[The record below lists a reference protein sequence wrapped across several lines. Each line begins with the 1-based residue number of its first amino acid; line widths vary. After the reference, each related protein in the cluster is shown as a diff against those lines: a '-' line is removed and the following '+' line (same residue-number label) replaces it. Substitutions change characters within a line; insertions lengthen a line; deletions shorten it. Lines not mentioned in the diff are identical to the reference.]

1 MRCAYPPGLKTSDTQ
16 LQIHNMKDQ
25 IEQGEQAVREG
36 LDTISKFGQ
45 ALIKEQRSA
54 RRWKNFRRIL
64 FWLVILSIFV
74 LPYFA
79 DKKIGGMVTASAKP
93 HAAVISME
101 GLVMPGGEIDADR
114 VVESLQSAFSASQS
128 KGIILQINS
137 PGGSPVQAERIY
149 DETVRLKAAYPEKK
163 VIAVIEDIGASAAY
177 YIAAAADEIVASKAS
192 LVGSI
197 GVIING
203 FGVVDAMQ
211 KLGIE
216 RRLITAGDNK
226 AMLDPFLPTNQ
237 AQEAFMQRIAD
248 QIHDQFI
255 DAVKKGRGERLS
267 ERADIFS
274 GLVWNGEEAKAL
286 GLIDH
291 IGSMGYTMR
300 EILQIEEQIDYT
312 PEVDWFEAF
321 SKQMGAGM
329 GAALD
334 RLMLKQ
340 GMSVL

>member
-1 MRCAYPPGLKTSDTQ
+1 MTDTIQ
-16 LQIHNMKDQ
+16 
-25 IEQGEQAVREG
+25 QGEQTVREG
-36 LDTISKFGQ
+36 LNTISELGQ
-45 ALIKEQRSA
+45 ALIRENRSA

-64 FWLVILSIFV
+64 FWLVLLAIFV

-79 DKKIGGMVTASAKP
+79 ENKISSIGLASAKP
-93 HAAVISME
+93 HVAVISME
-101 GLVMPGGEIDADR
+101 GLVMPGGEIDADGMM
-114 VVESLQSAFSASQS
+114 ESLQSAFTAIQS

-149 DETVRLKAAYPEKK
+149 NEIIRLRAEYPDKK
-163 VIAVIEDIGASAAY
+163 VVAVIEDIGASAAY
-177 YIAAAADEIVASKAS
+177 YIASAADEIVASKAS

-203 FGVVDAMQ
+203 FGAVDAMQ

-226 AMLDPFLPTNQ
+226 AMLDPFLPKD
-237 AQEAFMQRIAD
+237 AGQEAFMQRIVD
-248 QIHDQFI
+248 QIHRQFI
-255 DAVKKGRGERLS
+255 DAVKQGRGERLS
-267 ERADIFS
+267 KRADIFS

-286 GLIDH
+286 GLVDH

-300 EILQIEEQIDYT
+300 EILKIEDQIDYS
-312 PEVDWFEAF
+312 PQADWLDTF
-321 SKQMGAGM
+321 SKQIGAST

-340 GMSVL
+340 GMSIQ

>member
-1 MRCAYPPGLKTSDTQ
+1 MTDK
-16 LQIHNMKDQ
+16 
-25 IEQGEQAVREG
+25 IEQGTQAVSEG
-36 LDTISKFGQ
+36 LNTISELGQ
-45 ALIKEQRSA
+45 ALIKEKRSA

-64 FWLVILSIFV
+64 FWLVMLAIFV

-79 DKKIGGMVTASAKP
+79 ENKISSIGIASIKP
-93 HAAVISME
+93 HAAVITME
-101 GLVMPGGEIDADR
+101 GLVMPGGEIDADG
-114 VVESLQSAFSASQS
+114 VVESLQSAFSAIQS

-149 DETVRLKAAYPEKK
+149 NEIIRLRAKYPDKK
-163 VIAVIEDIGASAAY
+163 VVAVIEDIGASAAY
-177 YIAAAADEIVASKAS
+177 YIASAADEIVASKAS

-203 FGVVDAMQ
+203 FGAVDAMQ

-226 AMLDPFLPTNQ
+226 AMLDPFLPKDE
-237 AQEAFMQRIAD
+237 AQEAFMQRIVD
-248 QIHDQFI
+248 QIHTQFI
-255 DAVKKGRGERLS
+255 DAVKDGRGERLS
-267 ERADIFS
+267 DRADIFS

-300 EILQIEEQIDYT
+300 EILKLENQVDYT
-312 PEVDWFEAF
+312 PQADWLEVF
-321 SKQMGAGM
+321 SRQIGAST

-334 RLMLKQ
+334 RLVLKQ
-340 GMSVL
+340 GMRIQ